1 MIIPEHTFR
10 EVAPDLATAKARGSA
25 FAIHKKRGQEPQA
38 YRVRTEPLE
47 QGGYTVTAD
56 KSLISMGRERLA
68 SKDTSSPTRNAAGKA
83 LLDLNPSYN
92 EDQAAQ
98 KYANINQLKGKEVH
112 HLLEIDGTA
121 QYLGSMDAATG
132 RRAAARALADGFRFS
147 DHKNNQTALYG
158 DIKNVPGPRTRAGDK
173 VPPKGHPGKGEHQT
187 DGGVHQRVDNI
198 MSMYSM
204 PNMNNPEE
212 VHRKMQTL
220 TPDQQL
226 GMFAAFTQASRLG
239 VQQQK
244 GIANH
249 AQRKTTLKL
258 EAGLA
263 QAYLPLSPERQ
274 SQADAYVQQQLNSRA
289 SRRR

>member
-1 MIIPEHTFR
+1 MIIPEQTFR
-10 EVAPDLATAKARGSA
+10 EIAPDFVTARERGYA
-25 FAIHKKRGQEPQA
+25 FVIGKKRGQPEQP
-38 YRVRTEPLE
+38 YKVRTEPLKD
-47 QGGYTVTAD
+47 GGYQLVLG
-56 KSLISMGRERLA
+56 KSLMSMGRERLA
-68 SKDTSSPTRNAAGKA
+68 SKDTQSKSRALAAKA
-83 LLDLNPSYN
+83 LLDFNPSYN
-92 EDQAAQ
+92 EDQAAL
-98 KYANINQLKGKEVH
+98 KYGTINQLKGKEVH
-112 HLLEIDGTA
+112 HMLEVARLNIGA
-121 QYLGSMDAATG
+121 MNPM
-132 RRAAARALADGFRFS
+132 RAAAQALSDGFRFG
-147 DHKNNQTALYG
+147 DHKIIKLLYG
-158 DIKNVPGPRTRAGDK
+158 DIKNVPGPRTRAGEK

>member
-1 MIIPEHTFR
+1 MIIPELTFR
-10 EVAPDLATAKARGSA
+10 EIAPDLVTAKERSSA
-25 FAIHKKRGQEPQA
+25 FVMAKKRGQPEQA
-38 YRVRTEPLE
+38 YRTRTEPME
-47 QGGYTVTAD
+47 DGGYNVIPT

-68 SKDTSSPTRNAAGKA
+68 SKDTSSPTRNASGKA

-92 EDQAAQ
+92 EDQAAM
-98 KYANINQLKGKEVH
+98 KYAKINQLQGKEVH

-132 RRAAARALADGFRFS
+132 RRAAAIALADGFRFS

-173 VPPKGHPGKGEHQT
+173 VPPKGHPGRGEHQT
-187 DGGVHQRVDNI
+187 DGGAHQKVDNI
-198 MSMYSM
+198 MAMYNM

-239 VQQQK
+239 VQQVK
-244 GIANH
+244 DVSDN
-249 AQRKTTLKL
+249 AQLRSKMKL

-274 SQADAYVQQQLNSRA
+274 SQADAYVDKQVKTRA